1 MLLYIKYVCVI
12 NRRKL
17 VVLSDIKRRKKTI
30 EKEYKLTII
39 ILISSDVIMASKIT
53 PETAVKFTKIMVAL
67 CFSMPLLKNAT
78 RFQVIRFKILRFLVC
93 VHVILLLV
101 PMIYTLFNNDYNLAR
116 ITKLCCLVAAFI
128 QIPWEISSFALQYD
142 RLQVKNTKVIKN

>member
-1 MLLYIKYVCVI
+1 MCYKPTKACSFV
-12 NRRKL
+12 KD
-17 VVLSDIKRRKKTI
+17 DIKRRKKTI
-30 EKEYKLTII
+30 KKEYLTII
-39 ILISSDVIMASKIT
+39 ILISSDVIMASKVT

-67 CFSMPLLKNAT
+67 CFSLPLLKSAT
-78 RFQVIRFKILRFLVC
+78 RFQLIRFKILRFLVC
-93 VHVILLLV
+93 VHVILLVV

-128 QIPWEISSFALQYD
+128 QIPWEISYFALQYD